1 MVETFTPM
9 RFQVA
14 DQDTLARNR
23 YTALLNIEPGGG
35 KTAAALLAVKNSG
48 ARTTLVVAPE
58 QTHRRAWKE
67 DAEWILGI
75 TPRTI
80 GNANKA
86 QRDALFD
93 FKLGYEGVFLIT
105 PQLLT
110 RIDTA
115 EFGGDL
121 CVVDEGHMLNNAGKK
136 GQKQLQTL
144 SGKFDSR
151 LFLSGTSWRNNFER
165 AWATMRFLW
174 PELKFRGQVAHDNH
188 YIWMRDRM
196 MSEEVMTPPREWYPT
211 TWEKFQNPPEGY
223 WRKNIRGV
231 PHIGKPTPAKKWLNE
246 SEPGRLIS
254 EAPCVITHKKREECC
269 EFHAVAV
276 QGFAGFLNLDEP
288 QEIRHVIDLTRKQK
302 QAIKGLEEQN
312 IAWLEDNPLVVDLP
326 ITQKQRIRQLVLGE
340 ATVRDYLAEGKDGNE
355 VVKQTIEF
363 AEDCKSPMVDLMVEK
378 LEALDDEPVLVFL
391 ESQRFAEVLVKK
403 LHKAG
408 ITAFE
413 YSGATKKTRDENLK
427 KFGKGKEFRVCVG
440 VLSALATGVDSIQRV
455 CRTEFWAE
463 SSVDLTV
470 NLQAQ
475 GRAERTGSI
484 GQVDRHY
491 FVDELGYASGQMSE
505 QLAKK
510 LALAATLRKA

>member
-14 DQDTLARNR
+14 DQDTLARNS

-86 QRDALFD
+86 QRDAMFD
-93 FKLGYEGVFLIT
+93 FKLGYEGIFLIT

-110 RIDTA
+110 RIDTD

-136 GQKQLQTL
+136 GQKQLQSL

-151 LFLSGTSWRNNFER
+151 MFLSGTSWMNNFER

-269 EFHAVAV
+269 EFHTVAV

-288 QEIRHVIDLTRKQK
+288 QEIRHVIDLTRNQK
-302 QAIKGLEEQN
+302 RAIKDLEQQN

-326 ITQKQRIRQLVLGE
+326 ITQKQRIRQLTLGE
-340 ATVRDYLAEGKDGNE
+340 AEVEDYLGENAAGEE
-355 VVKQTIEF
+355 VVKQRLVWRENT
-363 AEDCKSPMVDLMVEK
+363 KSPFTEELLDL
-378 LEALDDEPVLVFL
+378 LEELDGEPVVVYL
-391 ESQRFAEVLVKK
+391 ESQSFAADTLVKR
-403 LHKAG
+403 LNKAG
-408 ITAFE
+408 YPAFE
-413 YSGATKKTRDENLK
+413 FSGKTRSTREEDLSRFGTDFQVAVVVISAGGTGLDGLQKVSKTEVWLERSVDETNNIQARSRQDRL
-427 KFGKGKEFRVCVG
+427 GGVG
-440 VLSALATGVDSIQRV
+440 QIQRH
-455 CRTEFWAE
+455 
-463 SSVDLTV
+463 
-470 NLQAQ
+470 
-475 GRAERTGSI
+475 I
-484 GQVDRHY
+484 
-491 FVDELGYASGQMSE
+491 FVDDLGYADGAYSDA
-505 QLAKK
+505 LAKR